1 MQPSKKIRKYEQE
14 YHDNLY
20 ATTKLG
26 EKGSW
31 LSSPISSVIN
41 GVNFLNTKNISV
53 LDIGCGVGRHCIPI
67 AKEIQDAGG
76 GVIGIDILALAGEK
90 LEENKKN
97 FGVKK
102 DALFFEKISIE
113 DYKIEKEQFD
123 YIIAVSSLE
132 HTENI
137 KTLKKVLKKM
147 TYGTKKGGINYI
159 IISVDNT
166 LYNPLKNIFLEPMV
180 EKNLQGSEAK
190 KLLDDYYKDWEIIE
204 YCIKPWQSI
213 QNNTSEM
220 LIQKGNSLRLMC
232 RKK

>member
-20 ATTKLG
+20 ATTKLW
-26 EKGSW
+26 EKWSW

-53 LDIGCGVGRHCIPI
+53 LDIWCWVWRHCIPI
-67 AKEIQDAGG
+67 AKEIQDAWGW
-76 GVIGIDILALAGEK
+76 VIGIDILALAWEK

-97 FGVKK
+97 FWVKK

-147 TYGTKKGGINYI
+147 TYWTKKWGINYI

-180 EKNLQGSEAK
+180 EKNLQWSEAK